1 MSSLAPSDCEGAG
14 ERDSCRDEWP
24 VDAPDLRNE
33 RVAHGASDEGVILN
47 VQLLCEHLR
56 VRAHAGCAR
65 PSMVTNRMRRSVRA
79 ALHHGAHAISIAPRS
94 SREKEREGR
103 SFRRRCAREQSAPV
117 GSHLAL
123 TLGNAVLLLAHRV
136 EFGAGRV
143 IAVLRIHKN
152 AAAESD
158 SASDK
163 PLSAAARAREDSPW
177 LQRSSSSPS
186 PRARA
191 CLMRRW
197 PVKIEAWPNGEV
209 WAGLDRIRL
218 Y

>member
-1 MSSLAPSDCEGAG
+1 MMSSLAPSDCEGAG

-158 SASDK
+158 LHRTSLSPPQRARARTRLGS
-163 PLSAAARAREDSPW
+163 SAAAVPHR
-177 LQRSSSSPS
+177 
-186 PRARA
+186 RARA
-191 CLMRRW
+191 R
-197 PVKIEAWPNGEV
+197 A
-209 WAGLDRIRL
+209 
-218 Y
+218 